1 MGDIDR
7 ERSASELKLI
17 EKMKKICAKL
27 PEVDVGVDGFGHT
40 TFKVGKKSLVLIGGG
55 GSGDGKDKGSLSVKT
70 DVTTQQMLIKRG
82 PWVRT
87 PYIGQHGWVTA
98 WGDSKLDWTEVA
110 DLVQDA
116 WRASAPK
123 RLLKKLGD

>member
-1 MGDIDR
+1 MGDADR
-7 ERSASELKLI
+7 VRSAQELKLI

-55 GSGDGKDKGSLSVKT
+55 EGPDRNRGSLSVKT
-70 DVTTQQMLIKRG
+70 DVTTQQMLVKRG
-82 PWVRT
+82 PWIRT

-98 WGDSKLDWTEVA
+98 WGDAKLDWNEVA
-110 DLVQDA
+110 ELVKEA

-123 RLLKKLGD
+123 RLLKTMEE

>member
-1 MGDIDR
+1 MSEM
-7 ERSASELKLI
+7 ERVRSPQELKLI
-17 EKMKKICAKL
+17 ERMKKICAKL

-55 GSGDGKDKGSLSVKT
+55 HGDEKRGSLSVKA
-70 DVTTQQMLIKRG
+70 DPTTQQMLVKRG
-82 PWVRT
+82 PWIRT

-98 WGDSKLDWTEVA
+98 WGDDKLDWTEVA
-110 DLVQDA
+110 ELVRDA

-123 RLLKKLGD
+123 RLLKLMDD

>member
-1 MGDIDR
+1 MDR
-7 ERSASELKLI
+7 VRSPQELKLI

-55 GSGDGKDKGSLSVKT
+55 HAGDEGRGSLSVKA
-70 DVTTQQMLIKRG
+70 DPTTQQMLIKRG
-82 PWVRT
+82 PWIRT

-98 WGDSKLDWTEVA
+98 WGDDKLDWNQVA
-110 DLVQDA
+110 ELVRDA

-123 RLLKKLGD
+123 RLLKMLDE